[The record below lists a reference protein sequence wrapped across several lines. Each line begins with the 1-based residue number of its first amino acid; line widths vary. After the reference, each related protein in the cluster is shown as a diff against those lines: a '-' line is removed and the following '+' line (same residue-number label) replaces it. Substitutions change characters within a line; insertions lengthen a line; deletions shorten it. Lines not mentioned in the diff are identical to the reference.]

1 MEPWQPVRPMG
12 VRFSAMPEAHLLLLF
27 PHRIPSS
34 LSFSPSVSL
43 LKMLLETLRNNTFWR
58 QLQKRATRKELEE
71 QSERPKQTKTKENFA
86 LPIAYLSA
94 SRGRDGTVLAGGCAL
109 YWRSFDGWNGWSG
122 NCNSRRIQLSASVAT
137 SGVLNYAQLPFFIV
151 LYPVIKIK

>member
-1 MEPWQPVRPMG
+1 MG
-12 VRFSAMPEAHLLLLF
+12 VRFSAMPLPFTLAFCLTVCLS
-27 PHRIPSS
+27 PS
-34 LSFSPSVSL
+34 LSPP

-94 SRGRDGTVLAGGCAL
+94 LRGTGRNGSSRAGVYCSSARLTGETVGAVTATAAA
-109 YWRSFDGWNGWSG
+109 F
-122 NCNSRRIQLSASVAT
+122 NSRHPWR
-137 SGVLNYAQLPFFIV
+137 LPA
-151 LYPVIKIK
+151 Y